1 MYGFKQNKAKKMNN
15 ETVTSDK
22 SARSGD
28 WQYPAQLGSRL
39 VNLST
44 KVQCHWTVKYTW
56 MSNGWAP
63 SVQHWILLYTTWQ
76 NWLQDGTQQQQP
88 PFYGHYTVQPALA
101 GTSSWLVQSFTARML
116 LLMATSA
123 RLLDWVVIIN
133 LCRTTASENWQFI
146 SMQLV
151 NDISTMPTSHICL
164 CFVKY
169 HNLAVKKQC
178 AR

>member
-1 MYGFKQNKAKKMNN
+1 MNN
-15 ETVTSDK
+15 ETVTSGK
-22 SARSGD
+22 SQQGQVTDSILLSLDQD
-28 WQYPAQLGSRL
+28 W
-39 VNLST
+39 ST
-44 KVQCHWTVKYTW
+44 CQQVQCHWTVKYTR

-133 LCRTTASENWQFI
+133 LCRTTANENRQFI
-146 SMQLV
+146 SIQLV
-151 NDISTMPTSHICL
+151 IDISTMPTSHICL